1 MSTMIWILKSIFHWH
16 WDIFVSLIDWL
27 LKVNQNY
34 LSNGFF
40 HATFKCKHIN
50 TVQQHFQKYGQL
62 QLAAPLPPSLN
73 SLMHYVGEDAVKS
86 SMNLYFR
93 HCVGLVCEADGPTRQ
108 LSSLEWWFDYSLMT
122 VRNPP
127 ITLWFNLYLTES
139 SSTVNMIAMLSVN
152 NFNHRGPNINH
163 H

>member
-93 HCVGLVCEADGPTRQ
+93 HCVGLVCEKLMDLQDSWAVWNDDLITVWWQ
-108 LSSLEWWFDYSLMT
+108 LEILPSHYGLIYIS
-122 VRNPP
+122 RNPP
-127 ITLWFNLYLTES
+127 QQSIWLQCW
-139 SSTVNMIAMLSVN
+139 V
-152 NFNHRGPNINH
+152 
-163 H
+163 